1 MAGQYRLPE
10 ELRPELARPLGRLF
24 GPSEIEGPQLRES
37 LSAASFV
44 VTVGDRVTETIGKLG
59 RTPDLQIVDSMENR
73 RSRRPPEVP
82 YAESY
87 SLKNPAGTVTL
98 DAIAVIGNALRGRKP
113 ARLLVDGEEDLLAM
127 PAIILAPVQASIYY
141 GQPGE
146 GIVLVRAGFFRLVD
160 QDTLKRRVLVLGA
173 GKRALAIA
181 GLRRKS
187 DRRGCTI
194 VGYVHVPGE
203 HDEVDSELVIRRDT
217 TLLEMAQLLNVDE
230 IVVAVEDRR
239 KNFPVHEILDC
250 RMAGIEVID
259 ILTFIERQLGRVE
272 LALLHPSWLIFS
284 DGFRYG
290 VMRVISK
297 RSFDVTASLL
307 VLSLTW
313 PLMVMAAL
321 AVFLESGGRGPIFY
335 RQVRVGENWRL
346 FQLTKFR
353 SMRVDA
359 EADGV
364 ARWAQKNDS
373 RVTFVGAFMR
383 KTRIDEL
390 PQLFNVLKGEM
401 SFVGPRP
408 ERPMFVEQLST
419 QIPFYAERHRVKPGI
434 TGWAQI
440 SYAYGASEEDAVQK
454 LQYDLYYVKNYS
466 LFLDL
471 LILLET
477 AEVVLWGRGAR

>member
-1 MAGQYRLPE
+1 MIRIFGHYIPRSFIVLGAVEFVVLILSVYLGVGLRFMGVPE
-10 ELRPELARPLGRLF
+10 GLAEVQPIAEKAWLFALVMGGAMVAVGLYQRNFREGMGGMLLRVGISALLGLTAMSLIFYAFPNTFLGRGAF
-24 GPSEIEGPQLRES
+24 GLAFGFAVAGIT
-37 LSAASFV
+37 V
-44 VTVGDRVTETIGKLG
+44 V
-59 RTPDLQIVDSMENR
+59 
-73 RSRRPPEVP
+73 
-82 YAESY
+82 
-87 SLKNPAGTVTL
+87 
-98 DAIAVIGNALRGRKP
+98 
-113 ARLLVDGEEDLLAM
+113 RLA
-127 PAIILAPVQASIYY
+127 
-141 GQPGE
+141 
-146 GIVLVRAGFFRLVD
+146 FFRLVD
-160 QDTLKRRVLVLGA
+160 DETLKRRVLVLGA
-173 GKRALAIA
+173 GKRAMAIA

-187 DRRGCTI
+187 DRRGCHI

-203 HDEVDSELVIRRDT
+203 RDEVDAELVIRRDT
-217 TLLEMAQLLNVDE
+217 TLLELATPLKVDE

-250 RMAGIEVID
+250 RMAGIEVMD
-259 ILTFIERQLGRVE
+259 VLTFIERQLGRVE
-272 LALLHPSWLIFS
+272 LNLLHPSWLIFS

-290 VMRVISK
+290 VLRVVSK
-297 RSFDVTASLL
+297 RVFDVLASLL
-307 VLSLTW
+307 VLSVTW
-313 PLMVMAAL
+313 PLMVAA
-321 AVFLESGGRGPIFY
+321 AAAIYLESGGSGPIFY

-346 FQLTKFR
+346 FQLIKFR

-364 ARWAQKNDS
+364 ARWAQKNDD
-373 RVTFVGAFMR
+373 RVTSIGAFLR

-390 PQLFNVLKGEM
+390 PQLFNVLKGDM

-408 ERPMFVEQLST
+408 ERPVFVEKLSV

-440 SYAYGASEEDAVQK
+440 CHAYGASEEDAQQK

-471 LILLET
+471 LILLQT

>member
-1 MAGQYRLPE
+1 VIRIFGHYIPRSFITLGVVEFVILLVSVYLGVWLRFMDDLPGRAGVEPVAEKAWLFAAVMLVAMVAVGLYQRNFREGMGGMLLRVVISALLALTMMAVIFYAFPHTF
-10 ELRPELARPLGRLF
+10 LGRGAF
-24 GPSEIEGPQLRES
+24 GLAFGLAVAGIIAIR
-37 LSAASFV
+37 AA
-44 VTVGDRVTETIGKLG
+44 
-59 RTPDLQIVDSMENR
+59 
-73 RSRRPPEVP
+73 
-82 YAESY
+82 
-87 SLKNPAGTVTL
+87 
-98 DAIAVIGNALRGRKP
+98 
-113 ARLLVDGEEDLLAM
+113 
-127 PAIILAPVQASIYY
+127 
-141 GQPGE
+141 
-146 GIVLVRAGFFRLVD
+146 FFTLVD

-173 GKRALAIA
+173 GKRAMAIA

-187 DRRGCTI
+187 DRRGCQI

-203 HDEVDSELVIRRDT
+203 RDEVDVDLIIRRDT
-217 TLLEMAQLLNVDE
+217 TLLELAGPLKIDE
-230 IVVAVEDRR
+230 IIVAVEDRR

-250 RMAGIEVID
+250 RMSGIEVMD

-272 LALLHPSWLIFS
+272 LKLLHPSWLIFS
-284 DGFRYG
+284 EGFRYG
-290 VMRVISK
+290 VMRVVSK
-297 RSFDVTASLL
+297 RLFDIVASLL
-307 VLSLTW
+307 VLAVTW
-313 PLMVMAAL
+313 PIMAGAAL
-321 AVFLESGGRGPIFY
+321 AIFLESGGRGPIFY

-373 RVTFVGAFMR
+373 RITSVGTFMR

-390 PQLFNVLKGEM
+390 PQLFNVLRGDM

-408 ERPMFVEQLST
+408 ERPMFVEKLST

-440 SYAYGASEEDAVQK
+440 CYSYGSSEEDAVQK

-471 LILLET
+471 LILLQT

>member
-1 MAGQYRLPE
+1 MIRIFGHYVPRSFIALGVIEFLILMLSVYVGVW
-10 ELRPELARPLGRLF
+10 LRFMDDVHGRAEVDPIGMKALLFALVMVVAMVVVGLYQRNFREGMGGMLLRVAISALLGLTIMSVIFYAFPGTFLGRGAF
-24 GPSEIEGPQLRES
+24 GLAFG
-37 LSAASFV
+37 LS
-44 VTVGDRVTETIGKLG
+44 VGGV
-59 RTPDLQIVDSMENR
+59 
-73 RSRRPPEVP
+73 
-82 YAESY
+82 A
-87 SLKNPAGTVTL
+87 
-98 DAIAVIGNALRGRKP
+98 
-113 ARLLVDGEEDLLAM
+113 
-127 PAIILAPVQASIYY
+127 
-141 GQPGE
+141 
-146 GIVLVRAGFFRLVD
+146 LVRTAFFRLVD

-173 GKRALAIA
+173 GKRAMAIA

-187 DRRGCTI
+187 DRRGCHI

-203 HDEVDSELVIRRDT
+203 RDEVDIELVIRRDI
-217 TLLEMAQLLNVDE
+217 TLLELAQPLNVDE

-250 RMAGIEVID
+250 RMAGIEVMD
-259 ILTFIERQLGRVE
+259 ILSFIERQLGRVE
-272 LALLHPSWLIFS
+272 LSLLHPSWLIFS

-297 RSFDVTASLL
+297 RLFDVVASLL
-307 VLSLTW
+307 VLSVTW
-313 PLMVMAAL
+313 PFMVVAAI
-321 AVFLESGGRGPIFY
+321 AIFFESGGRGPILY

-373 RVTFVGAFMR
+373 RITLVGAFMR

-390 PQLFNVLKGEM
+390 PQLFNVLKGDM

-408 ERPMFVEQLST
+408 ERPMFVEQLSA

-440 SYAYGASEEDAVQK
+440 CYAYGASEEDAMQK

-471 LILLET
+471 LILLQT

>member
-1 MAGQYRLPE
+1 VIRIFGHYIPRSFIVLGFFEFLVLILSVYLGVWLRFMDEPDGIATVEPIIGKAVLFAVVMLIAMVAVGLYQRNFRQGVVGMQLRVVISALLALIMMAVIFYAFPGTF
-10 ELRPELARPLGRLF
+10 LGRGVF
-24 GPSEIEGPQLRES
+24 GLAFG
-37 LSAASFV
+37 
-44 VTVGDRVTETIGKLG
+44 
-59 RTPDLQIVDSMENR
+59 
-73 RSRRPPEVP
+73 
-82 YAESY
+82 
-87 SLKNPAGTVTL
+87 
-98 DAIAVIGNALRGRKP
+98 IAVVGVVLT
-113 ARLLVDGEEDLLAM
+113 RL
-127 PAIILAPVQASIYY
+127 
-141 GQPGE
+141 
-146 GIVLVRAGFFRLVD
+146 GFFALVN

-173 GKRALAIA
+173 GKRAMAIA

-187 DRRGCTI
+187 DMRGCQI

-203 HDEVDSELVIRRDT
+203 HDEVDSKLVIRRDT
-217 TLLEMAQLLNVDE
+217 TLLELAGPLKVDE

-239 KNFPVHEILDC
+239 KNFPVQEILDC
-250 RMAGIEVID
+250 RMGGIEVID

-272 LALLHPSWLIFS
+272 LRLLHPSWLIFS

-290 VMRVISK
+290 VMRVITK
-297 RSFDVTASLL
+297 RAFDVAASLL
-307 VLSLTW
+307 VLAVTW
-313 PLMVMAAL
+313 PFMVLAAL
-321 AVFLESGGRGPIFY
+321 AIFLESGGRGPIFY

-346 FQLTKFR
+346 FQLIKFR

-364 ARWAQKNDS
+364 ARWAQKND
-373 RVTFVGAFMR
+373 RRITAVGAFIR

-390 PQLFNVLKGEM
+390 PQLFNVLKGDM

-408 ERPMFVEQLST
+408 ERPTFVEQLSG

-440 SYAYGASEEDAVQK
+440 SYAYGASEEDAKQK

>member
-1 MAGQYRLPE
+1 VIRIFGHYIPRSFIVLGFVE
-10 ELRPELARPLGRLF
+10 FLILILSVYLGVWLRFMDEPDGIATVEPIIGKAVLFAVVMLIAMVAVGLYQRNFREGMGGMQLRVVISALLALIMMSVVFYAFPGTFLGRGAF
-24 GPSEIEGPQLRES
+24 GLAFGI
-37 LSAASFV
+37 AAVGV
-44 VTVGDRVTETIGKLG
+44 VMI
-59 RTPDLQIVDSMENR
+59 
-73 RSRRPPEVP
+73 
-82 YAESY
+82 
-87 SLKNPAGTVTL
+87 
-98 DAIAVIGNALRGRKP
+98 
-113 ARLLVDGEEDLLAM
+113 RL
-127 PAIILAPVQASIYY
+127 
-141 GQPGE
+141 
-146 GIVLVRAGFFRLVD
+146 GFFALVD

-173 GKRALAIA
+173 GKRAMAIA
-181 GLRRKS
+181 GLRRRS
-187 DRRGCTI
+187 DMRGCQI

-203 HDEVDSELVIRRDT
+203 HDEVDPKLVIRRDT
-217 TLLEMAQLLNVDE
+217 TLLELAGPLKVDE

-239 KNFPVHEILDC
+239 KNFPVQEILDC
-250 RMAGIEVID
+250 RMGGIEVID

-272 LALLHPSWLIFS
+272 LQLLHPSWLIFS

-290 VMRVISK
+290 VMRVIAK
-297 RSFDVTASLL
+297 RAFDVTASLL
-307 VLSLTW
+307 VLAVTW
-313 PLMVMAAL
+313 PLMVLAAL
-321 AVFLESGGRGPIFY
+321 AIFLESGGRGPIFY

-353 SMRVDA
+353 SMHVDA

-364 ARWAQKNDS
+364 ARWAQKNDH
-373 RVTFVGAFMR
+373 RVTAVGAFIR

-390 PQLFNVLKGEM
+390 PQLFNVLKGDM

-408 ERPMFVEQLST
+408 ERPTFVEQFSA

-440 SYAYGASEEDAVQK
+440 SYAYGASEEDAKHK